1 MKTYPVYIIT
11 HSGSN
16 DCWGITQIA
25 AAAKSPKDALRYKA
39 SGGSGAGE
47 NGTPKWTCSF
57 GAGPIRSIIKHP
69 TLRSL
74 KLGRVELFPKDL

>member
-57 GAGPIRSIIKHP
+57 GAGP
-69 TLRSL
+69 

>member
-69 TLRSL
+69 VLRAT
-74 KLGRVELFPKDL
+74 KLGRFELFPKDS

>member
-25 AAAKSPKDALRYKA
+25 AAAKSPKDADKFNQP
-39 SGGSGAGE
+39 E
-47 NGTPKWTCSF
+47 KT
-57 GAGPIRSIIKHP
+57 I
-69 TLRSL
+69 
-74 KLGRVELFPKDL
+74 